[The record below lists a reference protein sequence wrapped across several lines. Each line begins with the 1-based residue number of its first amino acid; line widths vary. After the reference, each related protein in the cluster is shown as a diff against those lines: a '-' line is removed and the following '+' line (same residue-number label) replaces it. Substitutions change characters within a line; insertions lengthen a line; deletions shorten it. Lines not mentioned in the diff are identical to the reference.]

1 MSEKKFSFRNEIKLE
16 NQRAKE
22 EQAMKDFNRNV
33 WGLDISA
40 VIFLIV
46 LLMTFNGIRVGG
58 SLSMML
64 VVASLM
70 GVFYFGRE
78 LRVVPKGQLHFS
90 ITKALLCLIMM
101 GAYVLVHQGLW
112 DVLDFGIL
120 GILLGVILIDIPRV
134 MKALKEMKQ

>member
-1 MSEKKFSFRNEIKLE
+1 MSENKISFRNEIKLE
-16 NQRAKE
+16 NQKKKE
-22 EQAMKDFNRNV
+22 ERAAKDYSRNV

-46 LLMTFNGIRVGG
+46 LMMTFRGIRVGG

-78 LRVVPKGQLHFS
+78 LRVLPKGQLHFS

-101 GAYVLVHQGLW
+101 GAYVLVHQGEW
-112 DVLDFGIL
+112 DVMDFGIL
-120 GILLGVILIDIPRV
+120 GILLGVILVDIPRV
-134 MKALKEMKQ
+134 LKALKELKS